1 MNEIIDVIENYIKKQ
16 FKISNVTDTQTQTKI
31 LDRIKKQY
39 INKDIDFKSKIKF
52 KRIISLGKK
61 RSVAYFVDKFC
72 LEYYL
77 IKYFVHD
84 IKDMQN
90 KGLANMKVPTQKILN
105 YLDKSIKND
114 NFTIIRFDF
123 KNYYNNLSS
132 EYIYEKFIKHFKLT
146 SEERYFL
153 EEYVKQVPYCF
164 AGLGTSNYFA
174 EIMDSYIEEQLE
186 IAFNKIGNAVCF
198 HYGDDFNIFIDKKLN
213 KDFSLNLIQFK
224 LHDIF
229 HDKNIASNVFNKEKI
244 HTSGDKFTL
253 LTNDDLPI
261 TFNFLGYEYLIFK
274 KDDKIDFT
282 YGTVDYTINKYK
294 QNLKNVLSEYK
305 NNVEAQRII
314 VIMQTHKISY
324 PNPSLFNDD
333 KNISPRFNEQIKCL
347 KFKPNKL
354 NEKTVYFLK
363 NVIFDTYKELNL
375 NLPYFLKDKNINC
388 KYNLY
393 NNLIKGN
400 FLFFDKHKGI
410 DKSKLIK
417 MLKPFKLAKDLNNLS
432 YNELAINLTQK
443 TKINY

>member
-1 MNEIIDVIENYIKKQ
+1 MNKMIDIIENYVKKQ
-16 FKISNVTDTQTQTKI
+16 FKIANVTNLQTQNKI
-31 LDRIKKQY
+31 LNRIKQQY

-61 RSVAYFVDKFC
+61 RSVVYFGDKFC

-105 YLDKSIKND
+105 YLENAITFDH
-114 NFTIIRFDF
+114 FTIIRFDF

-132 EYIYEKFIKHFKLT
+132 EYIYEKFIKNFKLT

-213 KDFSLNLIQFK
+213 KDFSLNLILSIIQN
-224 LHDIF
+224 IF
-229 HDKNIASNVFNKEKI
+229 HDKNILSNTFNKEKI
-244 HTSGDKFTL
+244 HTEGNKFTL

-282 YGTVDYTINKYK
+282 YGTIDYTINKYK
-294 QNLKNVLSEYK
+294 QNLKDVLNEYK
-305 NNVEAQRII
+305 DNTEAQRII
-314 VIMQTHKISY
+314 IIMQTHKISY

-333 KNISPRFNEQIKCL
+333 KNISPRFNEQTKCL

-363 NVIFDTYKELNL
+363 NAIFDVYKELNL
-375 NLPYFLKDKNINC
+375 NLPYFLKDKNENC

-393 NNLIKGN
+393 NNLIKGK
-400 FLFFDKHKGI
+400 FLFFKSNGGVSKHQ
-410 DKSKLIK
+410 LIK
-417 MLKPFKLAKDLNNLS
+417 MAKPFDKNKNFDSLS
-432 YNELAINLTQK
+432 YNEIAVYLAEK